1 MRRRRGMRDIQ
12 SFQSLKVC
20 IFLREK
26 RRLWMSM
33 RAIQMKW
40 HTLSFC
46 AEGKQAMRRRR
57 QNLSVELIEGS
68 KFILTMNLM
77 AKVVLQLSMMMMK
90 KAKRNMTELEEDD
103 EEGDVY
109 EDEEGAVKVKGIEG
123 NDARGVRRG
132 QWK

>member
-1 MRRRRGMRDIQ
+1 
-12 SFQSLKVC
+12 
-20 IFLREK
+20 
-26 RRLWMSM
+26 
-33 RAIQMKW
+33 
-40 HTLSFC
+40 
-46 AEGKQAMRRRR
+46 
-57 QNLSVELIEGS
+57 
-68 KFILTMNLM
+68 
-77 AKVVLQLSMMMMK
+77 MMK